1 LAVQEFGAVFVQP
14 FGLLHPHVH
23 GHVPLTIVGLPVA
36 QVAVGRTYELNATL
50 HDPFIQAALA
60 LLHDVAVVLVHP
72 LIPEHPQVLVVE
84 HEISPLSDP
93 VE

>member
-1 LAVQEFGAVFVQP
+1 MAVQEFGAVFVQP

-36 QVAVGRTYELNATL
+36 QVAVGRMYELKVTL
-50 HDPFIQAALA
+50 QEPFIQAALA
-60 LLHDVAVVLVHP
+60 LLHAVAVVLVHP
-72 LIPEHPQVLVVE
+72 LIPEHHQVLVVE
-84 HEISPLSDP
+84 QEMSPLSDP